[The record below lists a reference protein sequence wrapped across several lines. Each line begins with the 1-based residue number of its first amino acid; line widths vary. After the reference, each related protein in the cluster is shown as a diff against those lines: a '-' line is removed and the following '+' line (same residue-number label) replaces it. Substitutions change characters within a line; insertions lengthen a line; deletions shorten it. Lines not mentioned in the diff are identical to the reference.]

1 MTKSIVYSLLGA
13 VFPNRDWPLPLT
25 LKPAHI
31 AVFRYDAI
39 GDMLVTLPLLALI
52 RKTFPHSHITAVVSG
67 RNIDVAKACGFV
79 DSAVQLDTSS
89 YRDAFATARAV
100 RSIGPVDLVINCVMN
115 KTTFPGVLANLIGGK
130 NVPKMMIANAERNHL
145 YKKLFPVSIPVER
158 ASMPMAVMQQ
168 LMFARAFGLG
178 DDVASEEFRL
188 HLPEPLVDGFSKK
201 LPPSGKKRLAVNL
214 SARDAY
220 RQWPLDSFLEL
231 FERMINRP
239 SFSRWQCVI
248 LCMPAEQQMA
258 ETIAGRWP
266 EFVVIAPAT
275 KTIVEAMAVV
285 SLCDAVLTPDTSIIH
300 VASVLGKPVVGM
312 YSRLS
317 SFSDEWRPWGV
328 PQRVLITR
336 TRTGIAEEIHPRDVE
351 NALCDL
357 LGISNR
363 EGE

>member
-13 VFPNRDWPLPLT
+13 VFPNRDWTLPLT

-39 GDMLVTLPLLALI
+39 GDMLVTIPLLALI

-89 YRDAFATARAV
+89 YRDAFVTARAV

-188 HLPEPLVDGFSKK
+188 HLPEPLVDEFSKK

-214 SARDAY
+214 SSGAPY
-220 RQWPLDSFLEL
+220 RQWSLESFLEL
-231 FERMINRP
+231 FSSLNSKPGWHNWECILLAMP
-239 SFSRWQCVI
+239 S
-248 LCMPAEQQMA
+248 ENEMA
-258 ETIAGRWP
+258 ESIEKRSNGRAI
-266 EFVVIAPAT
+266 IAPKT
-275 KTIVEAMAVV
+275 KTVMEAMAVV

-317 SFSDEWRPWGV
+317 SFLEEWRPWGV
-328 PQRVLITR
+328 PYQALTTRNRVGIT
-336 TRTGIAEEIHPRDVE
+336 EEIHPRDVE